1 MPALSSRSVKTLLLP
16 EASKPQRFTNSETL
30 YNPTF
35 KDTITT
41 LRSYLN
47 IDKILNFK
55 APNIPVEPMQA
66 DAIETEKQDCV
77 YRLGHSTVLL
87 KVDGITILTD
97 PVLGNRASPLDWA
110 GPKRYHALP
119 ISVEEL
125 PYIDV
130 CLISHDHYDHLDKQ
144 TVKQL
149 HHKVGKF
156 LVPMCVGD
164 HLVEWGVEASK
175 IVEFEWWESMTVD
188 KIRFVFAPTQHF
200 SGRSYK
206 QRDTSLWG
214 SWAILGTE
222 SSVYFSGDSGYF
234 GGFKEVGKRYGPF
247 DLTLIETGAYD
258 ENWADI
264 HMFPEQSVQAHI
276 DVQGAVMLPIH
287 NATFDL
293 SYHEW
298 NEPLLRA
305 ESEAKRRNVDFVCPK
320 IGEKVI
326 VSELNVRKN
335 DERWWSEE
343 GNEAK
348 QRR

>member
-16 EASKPQRFTNSETL
+16 EAPKPQRFTNSETL

-87 KVDGITILTD
+87 KVDGMTILTD

-164 HLVEWGVEASK
+164 HLIEWGVEVRK
-175 IVEFEWWESMTVD
+175 IVEFEWWESITVE
-188 KIRFVFAPTQHF
+188 KTRFVFAPTQHF

-214 SWAILGTE
+214 SWAILGTK
-222 SSVYFSGDSGYF
+222 SRVYFSGDSGYF

-326 VSELNVRKN
+326 VSELNDRKD
-335 DERWWSEE
+335 DERWWRQEA
-343 GNEAK
+343 NEAK